1 LLLKAFT
8 LLVVLVLLWR
18 DNIIDSFHSCCTI
31 ETLSAELLNS
41 FKKQEVRVINIRTV
55 VNVAHLFVIV
65 GAAWEAVTRT
75 ARKRVSFS
83 ARDWGLNQQC
93 TENLLQ

>member
-1 LLLKAFT
+1 

-18 DNIIDSFHSCCTI
+18 HNIVDSFHSCCTI

-41 FKKQEVRVINIRTV
+41 FKKQEVRVINIRKV
-55 VNVAHLFVIV
+55 VNVAHLFVVV
-65 GAAWEAVTRT
+65 GAAGEAVTRNG
-75 ARKRVSFS
+75 RKHVSFS
-83 ARDWGLNQQC
+83 TTDWRLNQQC